1 MHGSYISI
9 IQFKGK
15 SRLNGVEKDN
25 GDGFV
30 NIFFLYTS
38 LLLSIYTLTSCP
50 NSFWRRQ

>member
-30 NIFFLYTS
+30 NTFFLYIPHSYHELDDFPHDLRIDT
-38 LLLSIYTLTSCP
+38 
-50 NSFWRRQ
+50 